1 MSYPILTLPKGLGWN
16 FKTSQLFTTTKQKP
30 QSGRGP
36 VAATLQQGVLYEFEL
51 VWNYLKVAGVTT
63 ANDFASLKNFSEAMR
78 GSWGRFVF
86 DPSTANLS
94 NLTLSADY
102 TQLENGFS
110 GVGDGVTTVFPL
122 WRSTSALGGGV
133 VTLLER
139 IQNTTLISG
148 IYVNN
153 VLQSSGAYTLTNFP
167 ASITF
172 TTAPANGYPVCWS
185 GNYNY
190 LCSFAEDTNDLNE
203 FMWQLYELKQLRL
216 ETINL

>member
-1 MSYPILTLPKGLGWN
+1 VSYPILTLPKGLGWN
-16 FKTSQLFTTTKQKP
+16 FKTSQLFTTTRQKP

-51 VWNYLKVAGVTT
+51 VCNYLKVAGVTT
-63 ANDFASLKNFSEAMR
+63 ANDFAYLKNFYEAMR
-78 GSWGRFVF
+78 GAWGRFVF
-86 DPSTANLS
+86 DPSQANLS

-110 GVGDGVTTVFPL
+110 GIGDGVTTVFPL
-122 WRSTSALGGGV
+122 WRSTSALGGGN

-139 IQNTTLISG
+139 IQNVSTLIG
-148 IYVNN
+148 VYVNN

-172 TTAPANGYPVCWS
+172 TTAPATGYPVCWS

-203 FMWQLYELKQLRL
+203 FMWQLYELKSLRL
-216 ETINL
+216 ETVNL

>member
-16 FKTSQLFTTTKQKP
+16 FKTSQLFTTTRQKP

-63 ANDFASLKNFSEAMR
+63 ANDFAYLKNFYEAMR
-78 GSWGRFVF
+78 GAWGRFVF
-86 DPSTANLS
+86 DPSQANLS

-110 GVGDGVTTVFPL
+110 GVGDGTATVFPL
-122 WRSTSALGGGV
+122 WRATSALGGGS

-139 IQNTTLISG
+139 VQNISTLVG
-148 IYVNN
+148 VYVNN

-172 TTAPANGYPVCWS
+172 TTAPATGYPVCWS

-190 LCSFAEDTNDLNE
+190 LCSFAEDTNDFNE
-203 FMWQLYELKQLRL
+203 FMWQLYELKSLRL
-216 ETINL
+216 ETVNL

>member
-1 MSYPILTLPKGLGWN
+1 VSYPILTLPKGLGWN
-16 FKTSQLFTTTKQKP
+16 FKTSQLFTTTRQKP

-63 ANDFASLKNFSEAMR
+63 ANDFSYLKNFYEAMR
-78 GSWGRFVF
+78 GAWGRFVF
-86 DPSTANLS
+86 DPSQANLS

-110 GVGDGVTTVFPL
+110 GIGDGVTTVFPL
-122 WRSTSALGGGV
+122 WRSTSALGGGN

-139 IQNTTLISG
+139 IQNVSTLIG
-148 IYVNN
+148 VYVNN

-172 TTAPANGYPVCWS
+172 TTAPATGYPVCWS

-203 FMWQLYELKQLRL
+203 FMWQLYELKSLRL
-216 ETINL
+216 ETVNL